1 MRNAPPGL
9 SLARDQI
16 GPDTDRRQL
25 AREVSAGTK
34 VRLARGAYLPADLWN
49 SLSPNDR
56 YIARIAAVTSTT
68 RNKPVY
74 SHLTAAALWGLP
86 SITGWP
92 PEIHATVSPATAT
105 RSRNLIVRHAAAL
118 ADEDVVDC
126 GRYYLTSVARTILD
140 IAASFRFLDAVVMA
154 DRGLLV
160 DRYQRTPPMVTR
172 QELETAWERARPLRA
187 HSRTRAVFA
196 FAETR
201 AESPLESVSRVHM
214 RAIGVPRPRLQVPY
228 YDSKGFIGEPDFAWE
243 QFGLIGEADGDSKY
257 TQPEL
262 RSGRTAEQVVI
273 DEKVREDRF
282 RALPRRVSRWRWNI
296 AINPSALRGRL
307 VDAGLPT
314 GLKW

>member
-1 MRNAPPGL
+1 MRGATPGL

-25 AREVSAGTK
+25 AREVTAGTK
-34 VRLARGAYLPADLWN
+34 IRLARGAYFPADVWSTLN
-49 SLSPNDR
+49 ADDQ

-74 SHLTAAALWGLP
+74 SHLSAAALWGLP

-92 PEIHATVSPATAT
+92 SEVHVTVSPSTGT
-105 RSRNLIVRHAAAL
+105 RSRNLVVRHAAAL
-118 ADEDVVDC
+118 RDEDVVDC
-126 GRYYLTSVARTILD
+126 GRYYVTSVARTLLD
-140 IAASFRFLDAVVMA
+140 IAASCRFIDAVVMA

-160 DRYQRTPPMVTR
+160 DRYRRSPPMVTR
-172 QELETAWERARPLRA
+172 EELEEAWERARPLRA
-187 HSRTRAVFA
+187 HSRTRAVFS

-201 AESPLESVSRVHM
+201 AESPLESVSRVNM

-228 YDSKGFIGEPDFAWE
+228 YDSKGFIGEPDFSWE
-243 QFGLIGEADGDSKY
+243 EFGLIGEADGDAKY
-257 TQPEL
+257 TQPAL

-282 RALPRRVSRWRWNI
+282 RALPRRVSRWRWNV
-296 AINPSALRGRL
+296 AINPSALRGQL

-314 GLKW
+314 GLRW